1 VANFQYRAIDAHGK
15 PIEGEM
21 SAPDLSELERQLQN
35 MGLWLVRTLE
45 TTPKSA
51 ARSVKKKGKVK
62 PRDLMEFST
71 HMFTLLEAG
80 IPLTQSLQT
89 LSIETPNIQFRGT
102 LQTIYQQVEAGNTL
116 HEAMSQHP
124 KIFPPQVTNLVHAGE
139 DSGTLTETFKELER
153 YLDWLDQIRGEV
165 RQATIYPSI
174 VIVAVI
180 GLLVLLF
187 TFVIPRFIPILEYLH
202 VPLPTI
208 TVIVIAISEFMVGA
222 WWMWGSLIFAG
233 PVVWIVARKYLP
245 GFSHWRDRIILQIPV
260 MGEIIQMLTLSKFVQ
275 NFAVLYRAGIPVLQ
289 CLQLC
294 QSLVGN
300 YVVEKAL
307 RDTERAVAQ
316 GSTINESLS
325 RYPIFPPMVIQ
336 MISVGEATGTLPKTL
351 MNVANFYNREI
362 PRRVKKAF
370 AFLEPVITLGLIGI
384 VGIVALALFMPMMSL
399 MGGFH

>member
-1 VANFQYRAIDAHGK
+1 
-15 PIEGEM
+15 
-21 SAPDLSELERQLQN
+21 
-35 MGLWLVRTLE
+35 
-45 TTPKSA
+45 
-51 ARSVKKKGKVK
+51 
-62 PRDLMEFST
+62 
-71 HMFTLLEAG
+71 
-80 IPLTQSLQT
+80 
-89 LSIETPNIQFRGT
+89 
-102 LQTIYQQVEAGNTL
+102 
-116 HEAMSQHP
+116 
-124 KIFPPQVTNLVHAGE
+124 
-139 DSGTLTETFKELER
+139 
-153 YLDWLDQIRGEV
+153 
-165 RQATIYPSI
+165 
-174 VIVAVI
+174 
-180 GLLVLLF
+180 
-187 TFVIPRFIPILEYLH
+187 
-202 VPLPTI
+202 
-208 TVIVIAISEFMVGA
+208 
-222 WWMWGSLIFAG
+222 
-233 PVVWIVARKYLP
+233 
-245 GFSHWRDRIILQIPV
+245 